1 MVGVRSLRA
10 RSIRNEMEKKGRTS
24 RFFFSKLI
32 SEAKIEAS
40 KRNLPLRVMFQ
51 DEARFGRI
59 NTPRNCW
66 APKGVRPIVGKQ
78 IVREYTYLYGAFAPK
93 DGKAD
98 FLILPYMDNQCMSL
112 FLKEI
117 SERYPDEYILM
128 FWDGAPCHSEGKLS
142 IPANIMLDT
151 LPPYSPDLNPSENIW
166 DDMRENFFHNI
177 TFDSMKAVESV
188 LEKAANFYE
197 NNSSVVKSI
206 TGWEWILSAL

>member
-1 MVGVRSLRA
+1 
-10 RSIRNEMEKKGRTS
+10 MEKKGRTS

-40 KRNLPLRVMFQ
+40 KRNLSLRVMFQ

-78 IVREYTYLYGAFAPK
+78 IVREYTYLYGAFSPE
-93 DGKAD
+93 DGNAD

-112 FLKEI
+112 FLQEI
-117 SERYPDEYILM
+117 SKRYPDEYILM
-128 FWDGAPCHSEGKLS
+128 FWDGAPCHSQGKLS
-142 IPANIMLDT
+142 IPDNIMLDT

-177 TFDSMKAVESV
+177 TFNSMKAVESI

-197 NNSSVVKSI
+197 NNSSIVKSI

>member
-1 MVGVRSLRA
+1 
-10 RSIRNEMEKKGRTS
+10 
-24 RFFFSKLI
+24 
-32 SEAKIEAS
+32 
-40 KRNLPLRVMFQ
+40 MFQ

-59 NTPRNCW
+59 NTPRKCW

-78 IVREYTYLYGAFAPK
+78 IVREYTYLYGAFSPK

-98 FLILPYMDNQCMSL
+98 FLILPYMDSQCMSL

-117 SERYPDEYILM
+117 SERYADEYVLI
-128 FWDGAPCHSEGKLS
+128 FWDGAPCHSAGKIS

-151 LPPYSPDLNPSENIW
+151 FPPYSPDLNPSENIW

-177 TFDSMKAVESV
+177 TFDSMKAVEAI

-197 NNSSVVKSI
+197 NNSSIVKSI